1 MSFMDAI
8 WVSLAA
14 FLGFGLAL
22 AANYFLLKVLLG
34 AMRTAAKK
42 P

>member
-1 MSFMDAI
+1 MNVMDAI

-22 AANYFLLKVLLG
+22 GVNYLLLNWLLKT
-34 AMRTAAKK
+34 MRRFIA
-42 P
+42 